1 MLRHW
6 GQPGG
11 IGVYTANILR
21 ALFEIEQKNQ
31 YVLMYQRQEQLGQ
44 FSVPNVTEQ
53 VIQGSSKLWWD
64 QIAVPRFA
72 KKEGLDLIY
81 NPKLSVPLFSPC
93 RTVLVMHGAEQFAV
107 PDSFIWH
114 DRIYF
119 TIANRLYC
127 KGASAVI
134 TMTNIGAKDISRYMG
149 ADPDKIHVIYES
161 YNESCR
167 VVEEDDA
174 LEVRRKY
181 ALPEKFILFLGGLNP
196 LKNFRNLLVAYEKL
210 YRELPHKLVV
220 VGFKRWKF
228 SEELEMIDRL
238 GLREHVVFTDFI
250 PDDDIPAIYNLADL
264 FVFPSLYEG
273 FGMPVLEAMACA
285 CPVITTK
292 TGSSP
297 EVAGGAAV
305 LIDPYSP
312 DEIAAAIRTVDS
324 DEELREELVAKG
336 LKRAKDFS
344 WKECAWNTLALFE
357 SLNGGG

>member
-1 MLRHW
+1 
-6 GQPGG
+6 
-11 IGVYTANILR
+11 
-21 ALFEIEQKNQ
+21 
-31 YVLMYQRQEQLGQ
+31 
-44 FSVPNVTEQ
+44 
-53 VIQGSSKLWWD
+53 
-64 QIAVPRFA
+64 
-72 KKEGLDLIY
+72 
-81 NPKLSVPLFSPC
+81 
-93 RTVLVMHGAEQFAV
+93 MHGAEQFAV
-107 PDSFIWH
+107 PHSFMWH

-127 KGASAVI
+127 KGASAII

-174 LEVRRKY
+174 LQVRQKY
-181 ALPEKFILFLGGLNP
+181 DLPEKYILFLGGLNP
-196 LKNFRNLLVAYEKL
+196 IKNFRNTLLAYEKL

-220 VGFKRWKF
+220 VGFRRWKF
-228 SEELEMIDRL
+228 SEELKLIDEL
-238 GLREHVVFTDFI
+238 GLRDHIIFTNFI
-250 PDDDIPAIYNLADL
+250 PDEDIPAIYNLADV

-285 CPVITTK
+285 CPVVTTK

-305 LIDPYSP
+305 LTDPYRP
-312 DEIAAAIRTVDS
+312 DEIADAIRKVVS
-324 DEELREELVAKG
+324 DEELRERLVAKG
-336 LKRAKDFS
+336 LKRATEFS
-344 WKECAWNTLALFE
+344 WKNCARNTLALFE